1 MINSAL
7 PAVLLSLAL
16 CGPAAAQQG
25 GTFTP
30 DTNTSPDTNSG
41 GPVGTQAV
49 DRPLNAV
56 PNDVGKAGKDCEKM
70 SGTVSAQ
77 RPATSG
83 QHEQQPQKKC

>member
-1 MINSAL
+1 MIKSAL
-7 PAVLLSLAL
+7 PALLLAL
-16 CGPAAAQQG
+16 TLFSPATAQQG

-30 DTNTSPDTNSG
+30 DTTTAPDTNSG